1 MQTKRS
7 FVFPVVIRLIDILLI
22 WGVYKLSS
30 SIWDLAWSREN
41 YVFTIL
47 LWLVPIAWLLLSGIF
62 RIYNDRDI
70 QYGPAWNIKRILSAF
85 IMLVALVLIVV
96 VFGKFKFSRLALS
109 FLLMADLVVLLTT
122 ARLRWQL
129 IGFIR
134 AKGYTPRMSLLIA
147 NSAEL
152 DDFGTWALGHPEMG
166 FQDTHVLDVDAYGNS
181 ESLVKEIRKISDH
194 EIVYEMVL
202 GSFYT
207 EVSYLAELI
216 NVAEEYG
223 SRIRLIE
230 NTPSVIKGKT
240 AMIPWGPFQVL
251 AVRQEP
257 LNNVTHRAI
266 KQLADIGITL
276 IVIIFFYWWLY
287 AIIAV
292 LIKLSSQGS
301 VIFKQRRI
309 GKGGQPFD
317 CYKFRSMRTPVIDSD
332 NFRKITQNRDDRI
345 TWIGKLL
352 RVTNLDELP
361 QFINV
366 LKGDMSVIGPRPH
379 MVVEDEK
386 ISTLLVKYKIRRFVR
401 PGITGW
407 AAVNGYRGGTENME
421 LMQERIN
428 HDIYYIENWTI
439 WLDTKILFLTAWK
452 MLTLST
458 DAQ

>member
-1 MQTKRS
+1 
-7 FVFPVVIRLIDILLI
+7 
-22 WGVYKLSS
+22 
-30 SIWDLAWSREN
+30 
-41 YVFTIL
+41 
-47 LWLVPIAWLLLSGIF
+47 
-62 RIYNDRDI
+62 
-70 QYGPAWNIKRILSAF
+70 
-85 IMLVALVLIVV
+85 
-96 VFGKFKFSRLALS
+96 
-109 FLLMADLVVLLTT
+109 
-122 ARLRWQL
+122 
-129 IGFIR
+129 
-134 AKGYTPRMSLLIA
+134 MSLLIA